1 MNANARRGKERVYFC
16 CTSHFCIGLSRSAN
30 KPRARACG
38 GRNLNQHSVTAR
50 RTQITPIRLVSEGG
64 ALSSWKT
71 ADYLFSNDASSEDT
85 KRIYNSEDYIK
96 NRATVFHCN
105 FLSACK
111 PRQSVKSVPI
121 GHYVLPPDSIQNE
134 MRVLIGRF
142 IWETDEQ
149 VMCEEQKTTKM
160 SEDSLSDETED
171 PPVSEKNSQEDYQ
184 SVASP
189 NKVCSCCEMRQYPVN
204 NMISGYAHIDQ
215 MKKYLGELYDFHP
228 SLHGHNVSRSNNVT
242 PPYCHKEM

>member
-1 MNANARRGKERVYFC
+1 MFKGKTAWFSSSVGQGV
-16 CTSHFCIGLSRSAN
+16 TSFW
-30 KPRARACG
+30 
-38 GRNLNQHSVTAR
+38 
-50 RTQITPIRLVSEGG
+50 VSEGG

-71 ADYLFSNDASSEDT
+71 ANYLFSDDASSEDT
-85 KRIYNSEDYIK
+85 KRIYHSEDYVN
-96 NRATVFHCN
+96 NRATVFHSN

-134 MRVLIGRF
+134 MRVVIGRF
-142 IWETDEQ
+142 IWEKDEQ
-149 VMCEEQKTTKM
+149 VMCEEQLKTEM

-171 PPVSEKNSQEDYQ
+171 QPVREKNSQDDYQ
-184 SVASP
+184 AVASP

-215 MKKYLGELYDFHP
+215 MKRYSGELYDFLP

>member
-1 MNANARRGKERVYFC
+1 MSMFRGKTAWFSGSVGMGV
-16 CTSHFCIGLSRSAN
+16 TSVWA
-30 KPRARACG
+30 
-38 GRNLNQHSVTAR
+38 
-50 RTQITPIRLVSEGG
+50 SEGG

-71 ADYLFSNDASSEDT
+71 ADYLFSADASSEDT
-85 KRIYNSEDYIK
+85 KRIYESEDYVK
-96 NRATVFHCN
+96 SRATVFHSN
-105 FLSACK
+105 FVSTCK

-149 VMCEEQKTTKM
+149 VMSEEQINTEE

-171 PPVSEKNSQEDYQ
+171 QPVREKNSQDDYET
-184 SVASP
+184 VASP

-204 NMISGYAHIDQ
+204 NMISGYVHTDQ
-215 MKKYLGELYDFHP
+215 MKKYSGELYDFLP
-228 SLHGHNVSRSNNVT
+228 SLHGHNVSRSNDVT
-242 PPYCHKEM
+242 PPHCHKEM

>member
-1 MNANARRGKERVYFC
+1 MFKDKTAWFSSSVGK
-16 CTSHFCIGLSRSAN
+16 GLTRFW
-30 KPRARACG
+30 
-38 GRNLNQHSVTAR
+38 
-50 RTQITPIRLVSEGG
+50 VSEGG

-85 KRIYNSEDYIK
+85 KRIYHSEDYIK

-121 GHYVLPPDSIQNE
+121 GHYILPPDSIQNE

-160 SEDSLSDETED
+160 SEDSQSDETED
-171 PPVSEKNSQEDYQ
+171 EPVRERNSQEDYQ

-215 MKKYLGELYDFHP
+215 MKKYLGELYDFLP

-242 PPYCHKEM
+242 PPYRHKEM

>member
-1 MNANARRGKERVYFC
+1 MFKDKTAWFSSSVGKGV
-16 CTSHFCIGLSRSAN
+16 TSFWVA
-30 KPRARACG
+30 
-38 GRNLNQHSVTAR
+38 
-50 RTQITPIRLVSEGG
+50 EGG
-64 ALSSWKT
+64 ALSSWKK

-85 KRIYNSEDYIK
+85 KRVHHSEDYMK

-134 MRVLIGRF
+134 IRVLIGRF
-142 IWETDEQ
+142 IWESDEQ

-160 SEDSLSDETED
+160 SEDSLSDETKD
-171 PPVSEKNSQEDYQ
+171 QPVREENSQEDYQ

-215 MKKYLGELYDFHP
+215 MKKYLGELYDFLP

-242 PPYCHKEM
+242 PPYSHKEI